1 MRHKPPFRLGRRG
14 ARAPALPLLMSLGMT
29 NSIIAPDL
37 LATVTGGAGS
47 SSSPD
52 ASAVAKRASDLKPG
66 KSQLDLYGYHT
77 SNTNGVGAEVLHRF
91 NDNVSIFANGTVG
104 NRDDKPDASVMG
116 GIRFQW

>member
-1 MRHKPPFRLGRRG
+1 
-14 ARAPALPLLMSLGMT
+14 MT

-37 LATVTGGAGS
+37 LATVTGGAGA

-77 SNTNGVGAEVLHRF
+77 STSNGVGAEVLHRF
-91 NDNVSIFANGTVG
+91 NDNVSVFANGTVG